1 MNDIQVFNN
10 PEFGAI
16 RTVEINNEPWFVGK
30 DIAVALGYKDTVNAI
45 KAHVDDED
53 KAGWQIT
60 TQFGIKETTVIS
72 ESGLYALVL
81 SSKLPT
87 AKKFKRWVTSEVLPS
102 IRKHEKDGATDIAQ
116 QTARCVME
124 TPITII
130 GGVACYE
137 KDGTAYLKLEN
148 VARGLG
154 FTTVATSGNEVVRWT
169 RVEGYLSE
177 MGVPT
182 CGRDG
187 YIPENVFYRLAMKA
201 KNEAA
206 EKFQAFIADEVIPS
220 IRKHGAY
227 MTPETLEKMVLT
239 PDFGIR
245 LLTELKAEQDKRKA
259 LEATVEEQKP
269 HVLFSNAVSAS
280 KTTILIGALAK
291 LLKQN
296 GINIGQNRLF
306 EWLRQ
311 NGFLVKR
318 GDNRNMP
325 TQRAM
330 EMGLF
335 EVKESCHLNSNG
347 CNVITK
353 TTVVTGKGQCYF
365 INRFLGK
372 QDGVAQ

>member
-16 RTVEINNEPWFVGK
+16 RTVEINNEPWLVGK
-30 DIAVALGYKDTVNAI
+30 DVAEVLGYTDTFGAM
-45 KAHVDDED
+45 KKHVDQDD
-53 KAGWQIT
+53 KLVCQIDSAGQ
-60 TQFGIKETTVIS
+60 KRDATVIN
-72 ESGLYALVL
+72 ESGLYSLVL

-87 AKKFKRWVTSEVLPS
+87 AKKFKRWVTSEVL
-102 IRKHEKDGATDIAQ
+102 
-116 QTARCVME
+116 
-124 TPITII
+124 
-130 GGVACYE
+130 
-137 KDGTAYLKLEN
+137 
-148 VARGLG
+148 
-154 FTTVATSGNEVVRWT
+154 
-169 RVEGYLSE
+169 
-177 MGVPT
+177 
-182 CGRDG
+182 
-187 YIPENVFYRLAMKA
+187 
-201 KNEAA
+201 
-206 EKFQAFIADEVIPS
+206 PS

-325 TQRAM
+325 TQKAM

-335 EVKESCHLNSNG
+335 EVKESCHLNSSG
-347 CNVITK
+347 CNVITR

-372 QDGVAQ
+372 QNGVAQ